1 MRNRHL
7 LTLCALLVIAG
18 GGLFLYKW
26 RALGVPIRAKNAI
39 AAWTVEAR
47 IRFTAQPD
55 KPVKVHLAVPQRPP
69 GFRLLDETFVSSGY
83 GLTTALR
90 DGDREALWAIRRA
103 RGEQELYYQ
112 AVVYPIGDRP
122 ASGSH
127 QPPIQVPP
135 FTDAQTAVVQAL
147 VAQIRAHSADIA
159 TFAAETLLRLNAQ
172 GNSNINLLLAGDASP
187 QHRAEVATGILA
199 TAGIAARPVYGFQLQ
214 KEGRRLPL
222 LTRLEVHDGDR
233 WLSFDPMSG
242 AHEQPADF
250 LVWSRGKPPLR
261 DSAGVRHLR
270 LEFSAAENAYEA
282 LAAARQRAAER
293 GSLALKFSLLSLPV
307 QMQMVYRVVLTMP
320 LGALIIVLLRNVV
333 GLKAFGT
340 FAPILIALAFRET
353 RLLNGIL
360 LFTGIVGMGL
370 LARFYMER
378 LKLLL
383 VPRLASVLTVVVLM
397 MAMLSVLTYQLGIGA
412 GLSVALFPMV
422 ILTMT
427 IERMSIGWEEAGP
440 REALQ
445 QAAGSLLA
453 ASLAYLVMT
462 NRQVQHLL
470 FMFPELL
477 LIVLAATLAL
487 GRYTGYRLTELGR
500 FRAFGG

>member
-7 LTLCALLVIAG
+7 LILCLLLVAVG
-18 GGLFLYKW
+18 GSLFLYKW
-26 RALGVPIRAKNAI
+26 LDLGVPIRAENAI
-39 AAWTVEAR
+39 GAWTVEAR
-47 IRFTAQPD
+47 VRFTAQSG
-55 KPVKVHLAVPQRPP
+55 KPVKVRLAVPLRPP
-69 GFRLLDETFVSSGY
+69 GFALLDETFVSSGY
-83 GLTTALR
+83 GLSTAVR

-112 AVVYPIGDRP
+112 AVVYPEDREP
-122 ASGSH
+122 ATSSS
-127 QPPIQVPP
+127 PP
-135 FTDAQTAVVQAL
+135 VQAPQFGDAEAAVAASL
-147 VAQIRAHSADIA
+147 VGQVRAHSADIA
-159 TFAAETLLRLNAQ
+159 TFAGETLARLRA
-172 GNSNINLLLAGDASP
+172 GDNSDIALLLGADSSPERRALVAS
-187 QHRAEVATGILA
+187 QILA
-199 TAGIAARPVYGFQLQ
+199 SAGIAARPVYGFLLN

-222 LTRLEVHDGDR
+222 LTALEVHNGER
-233 WLSFDPMSG
+233 WLWFDPQTG
-242 AHEQPADF
+242 AQGRPQGF
-250 LVWSRGKPPLR
+250 LVWSRGEPPLR
-261 DSAGVRHLR
+261 DGDGVRHLR
-270 LEFSAAENAYEA
+270 LEFSAAENTYEA

-293 GSLALKFSLLSLPV
+293 GSLALQFSLLSLPV

-333 GLKAFGT
+333 GIKAFGT

-360 LFTGIVGMGL
+360 LFTGIVALGL

-383 VPRLASVLTVVVLM
+383 VPRLAAVLTVVVLM
-397 MAMLSVLTYQLGIGA
+397 MAGISVVTYQLGIGA

-445 QAAGSLLA
+445 QAGGSLLA

-462 NRQVQHLL
+462 DRQVQHLV

-477 LIVLAATLAL
+477 LIALALMLLL
-487 GRYTGYRLTELGR
+487 GRYTGYRITELKR
-500 FRAFGG
+500 FRALAG

>member
-1 MRNRHL
+1 M
-7 LTLCALLVIAG
+7 
-18 GGLFLYKW
+18 
-26 RALGVPIRAKNAI
+26 
-39 AAWTVEAR
+39 
-47 IRFTAQPD
+47 
-55 KPVKVHLAVPQRPP
+55 
-69 GFRLLDETFVSSGY
+69 
-83 GLTTALR
+83 
-90 DGDREALWAIRRA
+90 
-103 RGEQELYYQ
+103 
-112 AVVYPIGDRP
+112 
-122 ASGSH
+122 
-127 QPPIQVPP
+127 
-135 FTDAQTAVVQAL
+135 
-147 VAQIRAHSADIA
+147 
-159 TFAAETLLRLNAQ
+159 LN
-172 GNSNINLLLAGDASP
+172 
-187 QHRAEVATGILA
+187 
-199 TAGIAARPVYGFQLQ
+199 

-222 LTRLEVHDGDR
+222 LTALEVHNGER
-233 WLSFDPMSG
+233 WLWFDPQTGAQGRPSG
-242 AHEQPADF
+242 F

-261 DSAGVRHLR
+261 DGAGVRHLR
-270 LEFSAAENAYEA
+270 LEFSAAENTYEA

-293 GSLALKFSLLSLPV
+293 GSLALQFSLLSLPV

-333 GLKAFGT
+333 GIKAFGT

-360 LFTGIVGMGL
+360 LFTGIVALGL

-383 VPRLASVLTVVVLM
+383 VPRLAAVLTVVVLM
-397 MAMLSVLTYQLGIGA
+397 MAGISVVTYQLGIGA

-445 QAAGSLLA
+445 QAGGSLLA

-462 NRQVQHLL
+462 DRQVQHLV

-477 LIVLAATLAL
+477 LIALALMLLL
-487 GRYTGYRLTELGR
+487 GRYTGYRITELKR
-500 FRAFGG
+500 FRALAG